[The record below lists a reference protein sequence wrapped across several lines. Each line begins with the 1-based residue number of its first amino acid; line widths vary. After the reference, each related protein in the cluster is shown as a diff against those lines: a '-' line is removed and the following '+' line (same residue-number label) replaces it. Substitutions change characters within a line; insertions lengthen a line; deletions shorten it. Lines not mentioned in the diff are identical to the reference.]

1 MSDTENAIYQVY
13 VENIPKDV
21 LCTGNI
27 WECERWVRK
36 NGMVDTPYII
46 DRIQEKP
53 SKTVKSSKEKKSKRT
68 SDSMHSQTIKEVSNI
83 VEPLF

>member
-1 MSDTENAIYQVY
+1 MSDVENAIYIVY
-13 VENIPKDV
+13 IEYNPKDI
-21 LCTGNI
+21 LHTGNI

-36 NGMVDTPYII
+36 NGVVDTPYII
-46 DRIQEKP
+46 DRIREKS

>member
-1 MSDTENAIYQVY
+1 MADIENAKYQVY
-13 VENIPKDV
+13 VENRPDEI
-21 LCTGNI
+21 LHTGTI

-36 NGMVDTPYII
+36 NGVVDTPYII
-46 DRIQEKP
+46 DCIQEKA
-53 SKTVKSSKEKKSKRT
+53 SKTRKVSKEKKSKRT